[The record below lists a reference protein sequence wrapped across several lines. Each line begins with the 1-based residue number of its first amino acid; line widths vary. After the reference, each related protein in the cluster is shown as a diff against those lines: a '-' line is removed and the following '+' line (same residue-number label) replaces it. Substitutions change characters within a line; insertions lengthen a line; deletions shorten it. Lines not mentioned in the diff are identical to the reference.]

1 MREKPRLTGII
12 YQVMILFLISILAI
26 GLLTYYSQSLVA
38 DSNVKKLTEK
48 LAEEVAEEV
57 RDSVME
63 YPAYSWLLNYWYE
76 NWDQM
81 DIEYDVEFQEGTL
94 TEKKCRLLES
104 RCPDLILKYASNEE
118 IEALSEDDQKLYA
131 EIVYSW
137 LITRVNQIK
146 RTHNADFLFCVS
158 TDNTYKEQFFLFS
171 AADPGSVRGTEY
183 EQVYTLG
190 TKVKVSDSQRTAM
203 YNSQKNYKYLTDAGK
218 YVDYYSYL
226 TKING
231 RIILVGMTYNL
242 ETLKNNIRYQ
252 TLNGTVLAMLYQIF
266 LSVICLM
273 LIMHFVLRPL
283 KKVQKNI
290 RLYKDT
296 KDSHRVI
303 DNLSTIKS
311 RNEIGQLVL
320 DTIDLAKEI
329 DNYTNQIAAI
339 TAEKE
344 RIGTEMSLAS
354 RIQESMLPND
364 FPAFPDRIDFDIY
377 ASMNPAKEVGGDFY
391 DFLMIDD
398 EHLYLAI
405 ADVSGK
411 GVPAALFMMAA
422 RIVLVN
428 NAMSGKSPA
437 EILQDTNEAIC
448 RHNTEEMFITV
459 WLGILDLSTG
469 ILTAANAGH
478 EYPIIMQGGGR
489 FEKLK
494 DRHGFVVGGMED
506 IEYTNYEIQL
516 TPGAKIFVHTDG
528 LTEATNKET
537 EMFGEDRVISSLNAD
552 RSLSPEQTLKK
563 VMADVDDFVKDA
575 EQFDDLTMLCLE
587 YRGLEKQD

>member
-405 ADVSGK
+405 ADVS
-411 GVPAALFMMAA
+411 
-422 RIVLVN
+422 
-428 NAMSGKSPA
+428 PA

-494 DRHGFVVGGMED
+494 DKHGFVVGGMED
-506 IEYTNYEIQL
+506 IKYTNYEIQL

>member
-1 MREKPRLTGII
+1 M
-12 YQVMILFLISILAI
+12 
-26 GLLTYYSQSLVA
+26 
-38 DSNVKKLTEK
+38 
-48 LAEEVAEEV
+48 
-57 RDSVME
+57 
-63 YPAYSWLLNYWYE
+63 
-76 NWDQM
+76 
-81 DIEYDVEFQEGTL
+81 
-94 TEKKCRLLES
+94 
-104 RCPDLILKYASNEE
+104 
-118 IEALSEDDQKLYA
+118 
-131 EIVYSW
+131 
-137 LITRVNQIK
+137 
-146 RTHNADFLFCVS
+146 
-158 TDNTYKEQFFLFS
+158 
-171 AADPGSVRGTEY
+171 
-183 EQVYTLG
+183 
-190 TKVKVSDSQRTAM
+190 
-203 YNSQKNYKYLTDAGK
+203 
-218 YVDYYSYL
+218 
-226 TKING
+226 
-231 RIILVGMTYNL
+231 
-242 ETLKNNIRYQ
+242 
-252 TLNGTVLAMLYQIF
+252 
-266 LSVICLM
+266 M

-311 RNEIGQLVL
+311 RNEIGQLAL

-506 IEYTNYEIQL
+506 IKYTNYEIQL